1 MSSPLAKPQIIA
13 HIQKSLNYTV
23 FDTKW
28 IPYSAKFVCLGNFAR
43 GTGVMQIYEI
53 QHGEAKLVKEVEKP
67 HPIKCGTFGATTLQQ
82 RHIATGDFDG
92 KLNIW
97 NLETPEIAIYSVKAH
112 KEIVNCIDGVGGLGI
127 GEGAPEIVTGSR
139 DGTVK
144 VWDPRQKDSPVANM
158 EPTEGETKRD
168 CWTVA
173 FGHAFN
179 DQERCVCAGYD
190 NGDIKLFD
198 LRNMS
203 LRWETNIKNG
213 VCCVEFDRKDINMN
227 KLVAT
232 SLEGKFHVFDMR
244 TQHPTKGFASVSE
257 KAHKSTV
264 WQVKHLPQNRDIFMT
279 TGGAGNLHLWKYEYP
294 AQRSKKDSDDA
305 DVGVAGTVNLLQNVT
320 LSTQPFASLDWSPD
334 KQGLCVC
341 SCFDQCVRVLIV
353 TKLNVV

>member
-23 FDTKW
+23 FDSKW
-28 IPYSAKFVCLGNFAR
+28 IPCSARFVCLGNFAR
-43 GTGVMQIYEI
+43 GTGVMQIYEVE
-53 QHGEAKLVKEVEKP
+53 HGEARLIKEVEKP
-67 HPIKCGTFGATTLQQ
+67 KPIKCGTFGATSLQQ
-82 RHIATGDFDG
+82 RHMATGDFDG
-92 KLNIW
+92 NLNIW
-97 NLETPEIAIYSVKAH
+97 NLEAPDVSVYSVKAH

-127 GEGAPEIVTGSR
+127 GDGAPEIVTGSR

-158 EPTEGETKRD
+158 EPVEGETKRD

-179 DQERCVCAGYD
+179 DQDRCVCAGYD

-213 VCCVEFDRKDINMN
+213 VRGTLQGHFPND
-227 KLVAT
+227 T
-232 SLEGKFHVFDMR
+232 SSLF
-244 TQHPTKGFASVSE
+244 Q
-257 KAHKSTV
+257 AHKSTI

-294 AQRSKKDSDDA
+294 AQRSRTDSDQTE
-305 DVGVAGTVNLLQNVT
+305 VGVAGSVNLLQNAT
-320 LSTQPFASLDWSPD
+320 LSTQPIASLDWSPD

-341 SCFDQCVRVLIV
+341 SGFDQSVRVLIV
-353 TKLNVV
+353 TKLHAA